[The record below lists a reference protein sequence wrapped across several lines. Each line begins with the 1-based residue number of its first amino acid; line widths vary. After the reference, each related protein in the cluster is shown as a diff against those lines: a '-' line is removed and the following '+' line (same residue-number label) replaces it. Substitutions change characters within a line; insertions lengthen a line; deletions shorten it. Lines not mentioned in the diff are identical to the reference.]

1 MSKSDLVVK
10 TNQLNSAVQNL
21 SLPELRIIQ
30 LAIVDARETG
40 KGLDTKTPLRIDAMR
55 YAQEAFDTTRQNAYI
70 LMKQSEETLFNRR
83 FTYFDHEKKPI
94 KSRWLQDV
102 RYLDDE
108 GAIEVC
114 FTRLVVECITRLDG
128 AEQFLP
134 NICSQTANLNSVYS
148 VRLYELLIQWKTAGK
163 TPVFELGAV

>member
-1 MSKSDLVVK
+1 MSKTDLVVK

-55 YAQEAFDTTRQNAYI
+55 YAQAFDTTRQNAYI

-83 FTYFDHEKKPI
+83 FTYFDREKSPLNHGGCKMFAI
-94 KSRWLQDV
+94 WMMKGLLKFALLAWWLNV
-102 RYLDDE
+102 LH
-108 GAIEVC
+108 A
-114 FTRLVVECITRLDG
+114 
-128 AEQFLP
+128 
-134 NICSQTANLNSVYS
+134 
-148 VRLYELLIQWKTAGK
+148 
-163 TPVFELGAV
+163 